1 MLHTQYL
8 LFKSGSHFLPVL
20 WHIVLS
26 LSIWLPFSYAII
38 SMLSPS
44 HTLEFEQDLQI
55 AIIGDPLAQKMD
67 DSHEIPNSNRL
78 AASASARTQSIIT

>member
-1 MLHTQYL
+1 
-8 LFKSGSHFLPVL
+8 
-20 WHIVLS
+20 
-26 LSIWLPFSYAII
+26 
-38 SMLSPS
+38 MLSPS